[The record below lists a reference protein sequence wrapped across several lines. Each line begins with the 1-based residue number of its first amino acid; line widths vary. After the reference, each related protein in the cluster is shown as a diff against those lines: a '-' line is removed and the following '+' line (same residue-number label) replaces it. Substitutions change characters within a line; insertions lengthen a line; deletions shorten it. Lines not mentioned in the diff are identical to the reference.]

1 VQETRLIIVH
11 AIVKPAVAADGS
23 ATAIVQRTLLEASDP
38 QIPPCGRIGKLKSFV
53 GAPVPTKVDPDFTE
67 PPEAHYSENGVRAQ
81 ALSPDVVALGLINTS
96 LNRIARA
103 LSKACE
109 RGIPNQRRLE
119 QAQPGLLGN
128 ARRARPRE

>member
-1 VQETRLIIVH
+1 M
-11 AIVKPAVAADGS
+11 KPAVAADGS
-23 ATAIVQRTLLEASDP
+23 ARATVQRTLLEASDP
-38 QIPPCGRIGKLKSFV
+38 QIPPRALWIDLINPTIEEDRKVEEFV